1 MTILILI
8 GLTLLSFS
16 SFIIY
21 IIFETNEEMRER
33 ENAIE

>member
-8 GLTLLSFS
+8 GLTLL